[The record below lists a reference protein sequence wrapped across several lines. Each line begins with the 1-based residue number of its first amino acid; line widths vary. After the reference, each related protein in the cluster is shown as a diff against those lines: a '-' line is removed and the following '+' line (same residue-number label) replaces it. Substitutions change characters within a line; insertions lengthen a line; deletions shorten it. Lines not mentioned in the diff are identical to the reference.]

1 MEPITLAGLFVVAVG
16 GGMYFNA
23 ADQQMYEDT
32 APQIENVSEVASQ
45 RTSFARG
52 VFIPTDSG
60 YYISNLSPEPVK
72 AEGCNQPVLVADLT
86 QPRSKEARE
95 VSTVIVDCEG

>member
-23 ADQQMYEDT
+23 ADQQLHEDT
-32 APQIENVSEVASQ
+32 EPQAENVSEVASKS
-45 RTSFARG
+45 TSFTRG

-60 YYISNLSPEPVK
+60 YYISNLSSEPVK
-72 AEGCNQPVLVADLT
+72 VEGCDQPVLVADLS
-86 QPRSKEARE
+86 QPRSTEVRE
-95 VSTVIVDCEG
+95 VSTVMVDCEG

>member
-23 ADQQMYEDT
+23 ADQQMHEDT
-32 APQIENVSEVASQ
+32 EPQAENVSEVASKS
-45 RTSFARG
+45 TSFTRG

-60 YYISNLSPEPVK
+60 YYISNLSVEPVK
-72 AEGCNQPVLVADLT
+72 ADGCDQPVLVADLS
-86 QPRSKEARE
+86 QPRSKEPRE
-95 VSTVIVDCEG
+95 VSKVMVDCEG